1 MAIVTW
7 KDGFR
12 ELTMDGWT
20 EAPPDPADGSITYTA
35 TGGPKDAEVI
45 WTATDRQPHPA
56 MPAGSTI
63 TYWPGQKRA
72 KIVKA

>member
-1 MAIVTW
+1 MVIVTW

-20 EAPPDPADGSITYTA
+20 EAPPAPDGSIIYTA
-35 TGGPKDAEVI
+35 AGGPKDAEIV
-45 WTATDRQPHPA
+45 WSAGDRQPHPA
-56 MPAGSTI
+56 MPDGSTI
-63 TYWPGQKRA
+63 TYWPGKKLA